1 MWTAEGE
8 PVGRTVIAL
17 NFAPNGSTSPQ
28 GVLDSDEGLLSLGR
42 AVMSEASRFGPF
54 SKVGSSMGASVHIR
68 VWPSGRPSDF
78 LPSPLEEIYRW
89 GTRFSLSR
97 KTPWFPA
104 IAYVLCAPP
113 AGQFVRDTR
122 RLCAGLLGSPLS
134 AVAARDNASGTVDG
148 VAAPARAT
156 PSDHGR
162 GVSWTLRRP
171 NTAPDL
177 QAPEEPQP
185 PPAALFER
193 PCWLAGLG
201 SREVN
206 PNSPDEESLAAHI
219 RPVDVNVSADGPVEW
234 PGTGLSEGGHLAWL
248 AGLTETYD
256 RGVCG
261 KEPPEDPTTD
271 AELVLAVLVVLPE
284 LVDLTVLLISTRDR
298 SRRDLSV
305 LLLVFLSGLF
315 SLGGATA
322 LAVRE
327 AAGARW
333 RASGVRIRLDTDPV
347 GRGGRVVGQRA
358 LRTELLVLAAC
369 TGYRPTTAWGLL
381 AGLSV
386 TYVTASVAVA
396 APVWSAAQTA
406 TCAQWKQWRRFE

>member
-1 MWTAEGE
+1 
-8 PVGRTVIAL
+8 
-17 NFAPNGSTSPQ
+17 
-28 GVLDSDEGLLSLGR
+28 
-42 AVMSEASRFGPF
+42 
-54 SKVGSSMGASVHIR
+54 MGAGLHMR
-68 VWPSGRPSDF
+68 AWPSGRPSDF
-78 LPSPLEEIYRW
+78 LLSPLEETYRW
-89 GTRFSLSR
+89 GTSFSLSR
-97 KTPWFPA
+97 ETPWLPA

-113 AGQFVRDTR
+113 AGSLVRDTR
-122 RLCAGLLGSPLS
+122 RLCAGLLGPPPS
-134 AVAARDNASGTVDG
+134 AVAARDNASVTVVG

-156 PSDHGR
+156 PTDHGR

-185 PPAALFER
+185 PPAALFEH

-219 RPVDVNVSADGPVEW
+219 RPGDVNVSADGMLEW
-234 PGTGLSEGGHLAWL
+234 PGTSISKAGHLVWL
-248 AGLTETYD
+248 AGLTETYNW
-256 RGVCG
+256 GVFG
-261 KEPPEDPTTD
+261 KEPTEDPTTD

-284 LVDLTVLLISTRDR
+284 LVALTVLLIGTRDW
-298 SRRDLSV
+298 SRRDQSV

-315 SLGGATA
+315 SFGGAIA

-333 RASGVRIRLDTDPV
+333 PAVGVRPRLDTDPV
-347 GRGGRVVGQRA
+347 GRGDRVVGQRA
-358 LRTELLVLAAC
+358 LRTELLVLAAR
-369 TGYRPTTAWGLL
+369 TGYRSTTTWGLL

-386 TYVTASVAVA
+386 TYLTTSVAVA
-396 APVWSAAQTA
+396 ASVWSLL
-406 TCAQWKQWRRFE
+406 RRRPLALNGSSGGDSSSGGGGSVGEGSRGGCSDASGGRSDTS